1 MRAMKDSGV
10 EWLGEVPAGWGID
23 RVGSFFAARNQK
35 VSDEEFPPLSVTMG
49 GVVPQ
54 LSHVAKSDDHANRKL
69 VCKGDF
75 VINSRSDRRNSCGFA
90 NQDGSVSLINTICVP
105 RKVMDTRYFGFL
117 FDSSQWADEFYAWGH
132 GIVADL
138 WTTGWNDMKKILL
151 PVPSLD
157 EQHRIADYLD
167 EKCAQIDR
175 AIASAEQS
183 VEEYKA
189 YGNSLIIRV
198 VTKGLDAGAP
208 MKESGVPAI
217 GKTCAAWRLVA
228 VKRVATFLNGD
239 RSDNYPS
246 GDDIRD
252 EGVPFIT
259 SADLNGRHLPAR
271 FTKYIS
277 AEKYASL
284 RGVKL
289 RKGDVVFC
297 LRGSVGK
304 CSLNLAEDAGAIAS
318 SLTVARPLS
327 CDPEWLSYALA
338 CPSTTDQ
345 AIATAIGATSANLAA
360 NVLSQAL
367 VPLPHL
373 DEQRRIADY
382 LDERCAQIDQ
392 AVAAKQAI
400 IEELKAYK
408 KSLIYEV
415 VTGKREV

>member
-10 EWLGEVPAGWGID
+10 EWLGEVPAGWGTVPVK
-23 RVGSFFAARNQK
+23 RVACLQHGSDPRLEGDIPVYGSGSAPFKTCGEYKEGPTVLLGRKGTLNCPQFLEGRYWNVDTAFN
-35 VSDEEFPPLSVTMG
+35 
-49 GVVPQ
+49 VVM
-54 LSHVAKSDDHANRKL
+54 
-69 VCKGDF
+69 
-75 VINSRSDRRNSCGFA
+75 RSDGMAIKF
-90 NQDGSVSLINTICVP
+90 
-105 RKVMDTRYFGFL
+105 F
-117 FDSSQWADEFYAWGH
+117 FYA
-132 GIVADL
+132 ISSADPGSL
-138 WTTGWNDMKKILL
+138 STNTVKPSMTQTAWYSIKL
-151 PVPSLD
+151 PLPPLD
-157 EQHRIADYLD
+157 EQRRIADYLD
-167 EKCAQIDR
+167 EKYAQIDR

-239 RSDNYPS
+239 RSGNYPS

-318 SLTVARPLS
+318 SLTVARPLG

-367 VPLPHL
+367 VPLPPL